1 MGGYSLFLQMI
12 QRNAKWEAENKELLH
27 IPHPPKNKGMI
38 LNRLM
43 LWKIEARLLGNFGRQ
58 CRKCFSVTPTSV

>member
-12 QRNAKWEAENKELLH
+12 QRNAKWEAGKTEKLLY

-38 LNRLM
+38 FNRLM
-43 LWKIEARLLGNFGRQ
+43 LWKIEARLLGELW
-58 CRKCFSVTPTSV
+58 KTE